1 MLVASP
7 YGQYDIIPEAQIS
20 QKLKKSP
27 TPFSKI
33 LIIVLAKGTIKPD
46 EGDTRI
52 CISDWIFALGGI
64 DSQPRSSDL

>member
-1 MLVASP
+1 MANMTSFLKHKYLKS
-7 YGQYDIIPEAQIS
+7 
-20 QKLKKSP
+20 LKKSP

-64 DSQPRSSDL
+64 DSQPRSSDLQ